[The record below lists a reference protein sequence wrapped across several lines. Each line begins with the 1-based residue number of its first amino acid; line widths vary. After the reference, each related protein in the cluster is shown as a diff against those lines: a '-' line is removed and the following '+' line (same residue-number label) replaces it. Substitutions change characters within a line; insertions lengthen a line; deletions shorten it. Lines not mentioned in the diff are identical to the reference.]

1 MICVG
6 RKRHGGKNCQFR
18 KSVTRSRGGP
28 ASQKCGVQCK
38 KHSPAAF
45 KLTGHEIG
53 LKGAKILEGYFK
65 KPKKG
70 KFLNCDRLHNLYYLM
85 SERKS

>member
-1 MICVG
+1 MRG
-6 RKRHGGKNCQFR
+6 AQ
-18 KSVTRSRGGP
+18 VTRWEKLSVSKKCYTITRGP

-65 KPKKG
+65 KLKKA
-70 KFLNCDRLHNLYYLM
+70 N
-85 SERKS
+85 S